1 MTRYERR
8 QLRRI
13 ERWFEHTDPALAS
26 VLAGRDPTVTATRRR
41 SVLVWVTVLGFAFLL
56 GGAVV
61 HLPLVF
67 AGFLLLMTAA
77 CMHVTRLRSAG
88 TQD

>member
-13 ERWFEHTDPALAS
+13 ERWFENTDPALAS
-26 VLAGRDPTVTATRRR
+26 VLAGRDPVTATRRT
-41 SVLVWVTVLGFAFLL
+41 STGVWVTLL
-56 GGAVV
+56 GITFLVVGALV

-67 AGFLLLMTAA
+67 VGLLLLMTAA
-77 CMHVTRLRSAG
+77 CLHVTRLRSAG
-88 TQD
+88 TQG

>member
-13 ERWFEHTDPALAS
+13 ERWFETTDPALARALS
-26 VLAGRDPTVTATRRR
+26 GRTAVPRPVHRASTRA
-41 SVLVWVTVLGFAFLL
+41 WVALLGIAFVS

-61 HLPLVF
+61 HLPLVLV
-67 AGFLLLMTAA
+67 GCLMLMTAA
-77 CMHVTRLRSAG
+77 CLHVTRPRPA
-88 TQD
+88 TP